1 MQKFGFSDSVL
12 DVAKA
17 VLDKKKPEELLDEA
31 KMPRQLKDKSKETM
45 MALSYTHLTLPTIL
59 LV

>member
-31 KMPRQLKDKSKETM
+31 KMPRQLKDKSNNIKN
-45 MALSYTHLTLPTIL
+45 III
-59 LV
+59 V

>member
-31 KMPRQLKDKSKETM
+31 KMPRQMKDPKKET
-45 MALSYTHLTLPTIL
+45 
-59 LV
+59 